1 MTTSKTLD
9 ENGRCIECGERDR
22 LDGFLSRKAQ
32 EIDPTALV
40 VRTLQYDPAEGWGRQ
55 GAPWMNWV
63 LRRPGHPDM
72 RLGTRAD
79 SSFGEAQQALSAWIR
94 SQRAQTPAEAPV
106 CRNCG
111 QTPCRPTCVLGDPV
125 GARAWDNARAKAAQT
140 HMDEYREA
148 IVKGTPA

>member
-1 MTTSKTLD
+1 MTA
-9 ENGRCIECGERDR
+9 RHADR
-22 LDGFLSRKAQ
+22 IDGYLSRKAQ

-40 VRTLQYDPAEGWGRQ
+40 VYVPNALDSDVWTWL
-55 GAPWMNWV
+55 

-94 SQRAQTPAEAPV
+94 AQRAAQTIQEPV

-111 QTPCRPTCVLGDPV
+111 QNPCRPTCVISFPV
-125 GARAWDNARAKAAQT
+125 QEPTR
-140 HMDEYREA
+140 
-148 IVKGTPA
+148 